1 MIKDIMNILP
11 HRFPFLLIDR
21 VIELQEGQSVVA
33 VKNITINEPCFQGH
47 FPERPIYPGVLILES
62 MAQTTALISHT
73 LSQIE
78 MNDNQIYFFAGIN
91 KARFKRQVKPGDQMI
106 IKTELVK
113 CSQGVS
119 KFDSIAEVDGKTVCK
134 AQLMGA
140 LREVDA

>member
-21 VIELQEGQSVVA
+21 VVELQEGQSVVA
-33 VKNITINEPCFQGH
+33 IKNITINEPCFQGH

-73 LSQIE
+73 LSQTEI
-78 MNDNQIYFFAGIN
+78 NDNQIYFFAGVN

-106 IKTELVK
+106 MRTELIK

-119 KFDSIAEVDGKTVCK
+119 KFDCIAEVDGKVVCK

-140 LREVDA
+140 LREADT

>member
-119 KFDSIAEVDGKTVCK
+119 KFDSIAEVDGKIVCK